1 MVVCKFGNWAVG
13 SDGIMWQGIRHINYT
28 IPLDKIAVTGTSKH
42 AILYGWLI
50 EIANDTRLSDEDIY
64 SLNTA
69 FVYALDFMLGK
80 LEIPQYALLAETF
93 KEQQRILNERDTII
107 HHTTVETNTAIKKA
121 V

>member
-1 MVVCKFGNWAVG
+1 
-13 SDGIMWQGIRHINYT
+13 MWQGSRYINYT
-28 IPLDKIAVTGTSKH
+28 IPLEKITVTGSSKH

-50 EIANDTRLSDEDIY
+50 DIAHDTRLNDEDIY

-80 LEIPQYALLAETF
+80 FEIPQYALLAETF
-93 KEQQRILNERDTII
+93 KEQQQILNDRKSIQ